1 MMTHLILIALCV
13 GIIILVRIG
22 VGVAL
27 PQSCPRR
34 VPLPMLHGADVP
46 EPIGV
51 DRIRERLDL
60 EDLGLRWCRDR
71 CGVA

>member
-1 MMTHLILIALCV
+1 MNLFVLVALCA
-13 GIIILVRIG
+13 GIIILVRAG
-22 VGVAL
+22 VGAAL

-46 EPIGV
+46 APIGV

>member
-1 MMTHLILIALCV
+1 MNLFVLVALCA
-13 GIIILVRIG
+13 GIIILVRAG
-22 VGVAL
+22 VGAAL

-34 VPLPMLHGADVP
+34 VPLPMLHGVDVP
-46 EPIGV
+46 APIGV